1 MKKILLLIMSSS
13 CFLSLGQ
20 NVEVFDQGGN
30 SSSYLL
36 SDVQKITFS
45 SGEMILTKQ
54 NQSTSSYL
62 INKIKRL
69 SFEHIITNQEDLVN
83 NDSQVLL
90 YPNPVSNELNIDITE
105 TCTVSV
111 LNLKGEVLITKEY
124 FEKGKKTILLE
135 DLSSGLYLCQ
145 YVSNKEVKTIK
156 IIKE

>member
-62 INKIKRL
+62 VNKIKRL

-111 LNLKGEVLITKEY
+111 LNLKGEVLITKKY
-124 FEKGKKTILLE
+124 SEKGKKTILLGG
-135 DLSSGLYLCQ
+135 LSSGLYLCQ
-145 YVSNKEVKTIK
+145 YVSNKKVKTIK